1 MWSSTQQNGQIAP
14 GQSELLRSPFVQWQS
29 DPTLSQTGDGQQ
41 RSKLLSSPGR
51 YGERWLGVA
60 EGRHSNAS
68 VQNTGKSKVQDAMGE
83 KVGKLGKW
91 TKAINHF

>member
-41 RSKLLSSPGR
+41 RSKLLSSPGDTEND
-51 YGERWLGVA
+51 GLVWLKEDTAMLPFRTLGSLRFRTPW
-60 EGRHSNAS
+60 GR
-68 VQNTGKSKVQDAMGE
+68 K
-83 KVGKLGKW
+83 
-91 TKAINHF
+91 